1 MNWKV
6 LDNDVGGYSAYI
18 PKEKN
23 SAIGAAALG
32 AGISVLGSL
41 LSSSA
46 QNSAN
51 ASMDRETREW
61 QEKMWSRNNEYNTPL
76 NQRKRLEAAGINP
89 ALAFQNG
96 NTGVASSTPSAV
108 QHTPADYSSIG
119 AGFSQAG
126 QMILQ
131 AQNVAAQNELLKSQ
145 AEAQKI
151 DNASL
156 HLRRLAEWEKLKAE
170 QKKLGADSSWIDW
183 QEKRDMAMFDAIQ
196 KKNYSEIQNLE
207 SQTLL
212 NNVQA
217 RLGMDT
223 NSREWQ
229 KLAPT
234 LRQLESIANSNNS
247 AALLN
252 KRNANIIPR
261 LSDAQL
267 EQISNA
273 YVDEKLKNASAEEIA
288 GFKFSGTTIQEMK
301 SAVKNWLKGAMFGN

>member
-183 QEKRDMAMFDAIQ
+183 QEKRDMAMFETL
-196 KKNYSEIQNLE
+196 SFE
-207 SQTLL
+207 SQ
-212 NNVQA
+212 
-217 RLGMDT
+217 
-223 NSREWQ
+223 
-229 KLAPT
+229 
-234 LRQLESIANSNNS
+234 NNS
-247 AALLN
+247 
-252 KRNANIIPR
+252 
-261 LSDAQL
+261 SF
-267 EQISNA
+267 E
-273 YVDEKLKNASAEEIA
+273 
-288 GFKFSGTTIQEMK
+288 
-301 SAVKNWLKGAMFGN
+301 